1 MKNIAIGIT
10 AAVSSAAM
18 PSFIMHLR
26 KELDC
31 RITVMVSKNATR
43 FVTPFALKIYSGN
56 EVFTDTYDLGDNL
69 LVPHIKLTQDADLTV
84 IMPASSNILAKAAHG
99 ISDDLISTAIVAA
112 ASPVLFVPSMNER
125 MWFNPIVQA
134 NVAKLKA
141 YGYHVLE
148 PEKGKAVGGEDVY
161 GAMASLKSVIN
172 LLGQF
177 LE

>member
-10 AAVSSAAM
+10 GAVSSAAM

-31 RITVMVSKNATR
+31 RVTVMVSKNATR
-43 FVTPFALKIYSGN
+43 FVTPYALRIYSGN
-56 EVFTDTYDLGDNL
+56 EVFTDTYEVGENI
-69 LVPHIKLTQDADLTV
+69 LVPHIKLTQDADITV
-84 IMPASSNILAKAAHG
+84 IMPASSNVIAKAAHG
-99 ISDDLISTAIVAA
+99 ISDDLISTAIVAS

-125 MWFNPIVQA
+125 MWFNPVVQA
-134 NVAKLKA
+134 NVARLKE

-148 PEKGKAVGGEDVY
+148 PENGKTVGGEDIY

-172 LLGQF
+172 LLGNF
-177 LE
+177 LQ